1 MTNQVD
7 LGKHMMLLFG
17 KWTWQIY
24 TIVDTIY
31 LPTTTLQLTMLQILL
46 YIKEHLSLEQCVA
59 IN

>member
-7 LGKHMMLLFG
+7 LGKYMMILFG